1 MSRRSGA
8 MTNEE
13 ELRDKRRALEMS
25 LANHY
30 HLSERSK
37 DELIKKIL
45 DVLEEA
51 MEDDRRFDDD

>member
-1 MSRRSGA
+1 

-30 HLSERSK
+30 HLSDRSK
-37 DELIKKIL
+37 DELIRKIL